1 MRVDVAQ
8 FLHESVI
15 ICCVVKDNIRYN
27 HILDCNII
35 RKQCHKQ
42 GGVGLIARGEGRKGQ
57 LKSHDMIDMM
67 ILSSPSPLTAVIARK
82 LFIEV

>member
-1 MRVDVAQ
+1 
-8 FLHESVI
+8 
-15 ICCVVKDNIRYN
+15 
-27 HILDCNII
+27 
-35 RKQCHKQ
+35 
-42 GGVGLIARGEGRKGQ
+42 VGLIAKEEGRKGQ